1 MSEGPQVHVR
11 MPPRLHERVK
21 EIAEVQDI
29 SMNQA
34 IVLLL
39 TSATGGFQFSEKGE
53 E

>member
-1 MSEGPQVHVR
+1 VTQTAQIHLRV
-11 MPPRLHERVK
+11 PPRLHETLK
-21 EIAEVQDI
+21 AIAEQQDI

-39 TSATGGFQFSEKGE
+39 TSATAGFEFSTEGE